1 LTDSSKKPIQD
12 AAYYIWL
19 NRGRPEGHDF
29 EIWQEAEMVLL
40 AAKKHKQEQMNMN
53 SDNSRLIDTSYASYR
68 LTEIKDKIQYYPM
81 DIMLVGATGVGK
93 STTLNALLGT
103 NKAKVGVG
111 VDPETKKIEKYMLN
125 QYIRL
130 WDTPGLGD
138 NPENDGIY
146 KERIVDLLR
155 EEYLADDRAL
165 IDLVLILVDA
175 STRDMGTL
183 YDLLESIFN
192 NIDPNRVLVVVNQA
206 DMAMSGRHWKD
217 EKPDEKLEDF
227 LERQVLSVQR
237 RIKQTIGEN
246 IKKPLYY
253 SASNKFNLY
262 SLLDYVIDNF
272 KWKPRKVAD
281 RSTERNEYIKNWNNL
296 LSRY

>member
-1 LTDSSKKPIQD
+1 
-12 AAYYIWL
+12 
-19 NRGRPEGHDF
+19 
-29 EIWQEAEMVLL
+29 MVLL
-40 AAKKHKQEQMNMN
+40 AAKKQKQEQTTMN
-53 SDNSRLIDTSYASYR
+53 SDSSRLVDTAYASYR
-68 LTEIKDKIQYYPM
+68 VTEIKDKIQYYPM

-111 VDPETKKIEKYMLN
+111 VDPETKKIIKCILN

-130 WDTPGLGD
+130 CDTPGLGD
-138 NPENDGIY
+138 NPEDDGIY
-146 KERIVDLLR
+146 KIRIVNLLR
-155 EEYLADDRAL
+155 EKYLADDKTKRAL

-192 NIDPNRVLVVVNQA
+192 NIDANRVLVVVNQA

-217 EKPDEKLEDF
+217 GKPDEKLEDF
-227 LERQVLSVQR
+227 LERQALSVQR
-237 RIKQTIGEN
+237 RIKQTIGKN

-272 KWKPRKVAD
+272 KWKPRKVTD
-281 RSTERNEYIKNWNNL
+281 RSIERNGIIA
-296 LSRY
+296 